1 MTAEICWR
9 LQISAMIAWHV
20 LKLWLMA
27 WLQGSKLDKDQRM
40 VAMTRFPSCYFENKR
55 DSSGPFPSQN
65 LINNLGKHAIHLRS
79 NLTSHP
85 TLVTHWAYVSR
96 GWYVEEDPL
105 LFVAIKIYIHS
116 NLSRLEYFKSLC
128 QDLWYNSM
136 KYEMQKHHTI
146 PEFCYT
152 FKIRVYELGCSPTR
166 PVRSHACGHWPLAAQ
181 ARMTPHRARR
191 SGVADWDDSKCLSK
205 ISATGNHTKVV
216 LPKARKG

>member
-1 MTAEICWR
+1 
-9 LQISAMIAWHV
+9 MITWHV

-27 WLQGSKLDKDQRM
+27 WLQGSKLDKDQRK

-55 DSSGPFPSQN
+55 DSSGPFPSQKPHKQSWKACN
-65 LINNLGKHAIHLRS
+65 S
-79 NLTSHP
+79 
-85 TLVTHWAYVSR
+85 
-96 GWYVEEDPL
+96 
-105 LFVAIKIYIHS
+105 FAIKSHITPHFSHSLSLRFWRLIRWRRPTIKIHIHS

-136 KYEMQKHHTI
+136 KYDMQNTI

-152 FKIRVYELGCSPTR
+152 FKIYELGCSPTR

-181 ARMTPHRARR
+181 ARMTPQRARR

-205 ISATGNHTKVV
+205 ISATGNHTRVV

>member
-1 MTAEICWR
+1 MDCVSNSIEQNEAFLTGANDRAVNDDVGFQAIPWDVCQQLQRLSHMQTYRSSARLETPQKTVMCLLTAEICWR
-9 LQISAMIAWHV
+9 LQISAMITWHV

-85 TLVTHWAYVSR
+85 TLVMKLSLRISR
-96 GWYVEEDPL
+96 LIRWRRPT
-105 LFVAIKIYIHS
+105 IKIHIHS

-136 KYEMQKHHTI
+136 IYKMQKHHT
-146 PEFCYT
+146 
-152 FKIRVYELGCSPTR
+152 RVLLY
-166 PVRSHACGHWPLAAQ
+166 
-181 ARMTPHRARR
+181 
-191 SGVADWDDSKCLSK
+191 
-205 ISATGNHTKVV
+205 I
-216 LPKARKG
+216 